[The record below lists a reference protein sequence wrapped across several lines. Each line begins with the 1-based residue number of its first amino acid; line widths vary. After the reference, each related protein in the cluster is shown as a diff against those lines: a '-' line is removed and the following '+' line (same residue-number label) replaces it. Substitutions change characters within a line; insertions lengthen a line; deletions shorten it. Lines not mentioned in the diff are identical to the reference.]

1 MEWTK
6 TRDVLSWKRG
16 GIRRRLLT
24 TGCFFLALAL
34 LVNTLAGYFYTRMEM
49 ERLAAQIQSE
59 VGARVAHEIENF
71 VQRKVERLQDL
82 AASVSFH
89 GLESKNPSLLAHLLI
104 KDDVSY
110 SEVAVLDDK
119 GMEILKISGRK
130 VYLPSDFT
138 DQSNEEKFTGP
149 LAGRN
154 FISPVYTSDKAE
166 PYVTIAV
173 PIRATPNKV
182 VGVVT
187 ADLNL
192 KFLWQ
197 IIGNITFGKAG
208 YAYLVD
214 NRGNLIAHKDPS
226 QVLKRVSLAG
236 VAPVR
241 RFLQKPL
248 SSDSEPGEEVPG
260 LNGAPVLSTY
270 APVSGVGWAAI
281 LEEPL
286 DEALSDLKRMRR
298 FAWLLLA
305 VGLAVGAA
313 MIVVV
318 SDEITKPI
326 RELHRG
332 VELIGSGN
340 LDYRVEIKSGDE
352 IERLAEGFN
361 RMAAE
366 LEISYSTLEQQVAQ
380 RTHELSALYDVTTT
394 VNQSLDLDVILIEVI
409 QKVLEVMRFDAV
421 RVYLLDAEGKGL
433 RLRAH
438 HGIGPEFASKT
449 ATDPVG
455 VGINGTVIAT
465 GKPLIFEDIGTD
477 PQYAQLARG
486 KLAQEAGFHAH
497 ISLPLKTKTKTL
509 GVINFLSYQVRA
521 LLPNEVALLT
531 AMANQV
537 GIALENI
544 GLFEETREKAEKISV
559 LYSVAEVVNE
569 SLGREIV
576 LHNAMRK
583 IMEVLEFDAAR
594 AYIFNKD
601 TRDLRLIAHEGFPL
615 DITLPPSYRP
625 GYGIVGEVFETGQ
638 PIFFNDI
645 QTNPEFHRL
654 AGRRIILKVGFR
666 GYLCLPIRAQSQV
679 VGVINFLSK
688 RLHEFLPEE
697 IQLIHSVADQV
708 GVALKNANL
717 FEEVRQK
724 SLELEKANRELQE
737 ANRAKSEF
745 MAAMSHELRTPLN
758 VIIGNADLSKDGFF
772 GEVTPKQKD
781 AMEKILRYSKV
792 LLKLVNDVLTLTRIE
807 AKKMTLEVSTFHLE
821 EILFHIRTYT
831 EQLNRDKRLGIL
843 WKVDSRLPPLTTD
856 AMKLEEILQNL
867 IGNAFKFTPKGKIE
881 LRVRDLPTKGR
892 VEFAVVDTGIGIDES
907 NLQKIFEEFHQLKD
921 AHTGDYTGVGLGLSI
936 VKKYLELMQ
945 GEIQV
950 ESRPGIGSV
959 FSFTLPYSV

>member
-1 MEWTK
+1 MEWK
-6 TRDVLSWKRG
+6 KVRERLSWKRG

-24 TGCFFLALAL
+24 AGLFFLAFAL
-34 LVNTLAGYFYTRMEM
+34 LANTLAGYFYTRMEM
-49 ERLAAQIQSE
+49 KRSAAQIQFE
-59 VGARVAHEIENF
+59 VASRVAHEMDNF
-71 VQRKVERLQDL
+71 MRRKVQRLQDL
-82 AASVSFH
+82 AAAMSLHELQSGH
-89 GLESKNPSLLAHLLI
+89 PSLLAHLLI
-104 KDDVSY
+104 KNDVSY
-110 SEVAVLDDK
+110 SEVAVLDGK
-119 GMEILKISGRK
+119 GMELLKLSGRK

-138 DQSNEEKFTGP
+138 DQSKEEKFTEP
-149 LAGRN
+149 SAGRN

-173 PIRATPNKV
+173 PIRASPNKV

-226 QVLKRVSLAG
+226 QVLKGRSLAN

-248 SSDSEPGEEVPG
+248 PSDSEPGEEVPG
-260 LNGAPVLSTY
+260 LSGAPVLSTY
-270 APVSGVGWAAI
+270 APVSGVRWAVI
-281 LEEPL
+281 LEEPV
-286 DEALSDLKRMRR
+286 DEALADLRKMRR

-332 VELIGSGN
+332 VEVIGSGN
-340 LDYRVEIKSGDE
+340 LDHRVEVKTGDE
-352 IERLAEGFN
+352 IEQLAEGFN

-366 LEISYSTLEQQVAQ
+366 LKTSYSTLEQKVAQ
-380 RTHELSALYDVTTT
+380 RTHELSVLYDITAT
-394 VNQSLDLDVILIEVI
+394 VNQLLDLDMILKEVI
-409 QKVLEVMRFDAV
+409 QKLLEVMRFDAV
-421 RVYLLDAEGKGL
+421 RVYLLDAEGEGL

-455 VGINGTVIAT
+455 VGINGTVVAT

-509 GVINFLSYQVRA
+509 GVINFLSYQVRT
-521 LLPNEVALLT
+521 LLPNEIALLT
-531 AMANQV
+531 AMANQI
-537 GIALENI
+537 GIALENA
-544 GLFEETREKAEKISV
+544 GLFADLREKTV
-559 LYSVAEVVNE
+559 
-569 SLGREIV
+569 
-576 LHNAMRK
+576 
-583 IMEVLEFDAAR
+583 
-594 AYIFNKD
+594 
-601 TRDLRLIAHEGFPL
+601 
-615 DITLPPSYRP
+615 
-625 GYGIVGEVFETGQ
+625 
-638 PIFFNDI
+638 
-645 QTNPEFHRL
+645 
-654 AGRRIILKVGFR
+654 
-666 GYLCLPIRAQSQV
+666 
-679 VGVINFLSK
+679 
-688 RLHEFLPEE
+688 
-697 IQLIHSVADQV
+697 
-708 GVALKNANL
+708 
-717 FEEVRQK
+717 
-724 SLELEKANRELQE
+724 ELEKVNVNLAE
-737 ANRAKSEF
+737 ANRAKAEF

-758 VIIGNADLSKDGFF
+758 VIIGNADLAKDGFF
-772 GEVTPKQKD
+772 GQVTPQQKE

-807 AKKMTLEVSTFHLE
+807 AKKMTLEVSTFQLE

-843 WKVDSRLPPLTTD
+843 WEVDSRLPPLTTD

-892 VEFAVVDTGIGIDES
+892 VEFAVVDTGIGIDKG

-921 AHTGDYTGVGLGLSI
+921 AHTADYTGVGLGLSI

-950 ESRPGIGSV
+950 ESRPGMGSV
-959 FSFTLPYSV
+959 FVFTLPYSV